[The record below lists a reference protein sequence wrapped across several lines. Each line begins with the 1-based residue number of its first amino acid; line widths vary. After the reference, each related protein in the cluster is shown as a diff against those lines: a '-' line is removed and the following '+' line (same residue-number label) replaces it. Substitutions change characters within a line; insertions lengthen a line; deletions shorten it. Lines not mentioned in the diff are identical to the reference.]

1 MIGKSSN
8 REKIEQCA
16 KVRLTD
22 RLDEMIKGAR
32 QRDRRPEKKNKTSRL
47 VDERRKKKKL
57 ELRD

>member
-22 RLDEMIKGAR
+22 RLDEMIKGGR